1 MIVEWIENG
10 QERSATWRSENSAPA
25 PRTIEVIGDDITAD
39 AAYRRASDGASLL
52 WRGDFNNARQLLN
65 AITRRAEPRA
75 RRPSSSPAQDF
86 HLHRQDT
93 ARRARTLGKLLVE
106 LDPDYVLNY
115 GRAPDVAR
123 AAAEVYGE
131 TSVPSLLSLRE
142 LLSLIGAHEWRR
154 KGVHIPA
161 LDASIEPHFGVFSPL
176 RGEYVQLVADTP
188 LPAATTTAFDIGT
201 GTGVL
206 AAVLAKRGVA
216 RVVATDKDPR
226 AIACATTNLDRLGFA
241 EQTEVLLADV
251 FPAGRARL
259 VVCNPPWIPTKP
271 TSGIE
276 HAIYD
281 PGSRMLRAF
290 LDRLGKHLEP
300 GGEGWLVISDLAELL
315 GLATREDLISAI
327 ERAGLEVLGRT
338 DISPTHP
345 RTRDTADLLHAARSR
360 ETTSLWRLA
369 PRAHNGSESTGA
381 GSDRG
386 ARAEDH
392 SSA

>member
-1 MIVEWIENG
+1 MSKTVQWTENG
-10 QERSATWRSENSAPA
+10 QERSAVWRSENNAPA
-25 PRTIEVIGDDITAD
+25 PTEIHIIGDDISAD
-39 AAYRRASDGASLL
+39 VAYKRASLGQYLL
-52 WRGDFNNARQLLN
+52 WRGDFNNARQMLK

-75 RRPSSSPAQDF
+75 RRPSPSPAEDF
-86 HLHRQDT
+86 HLHRQDQ
-93 ARRARTLGKLLVE
+93 ARRARTLGMLLVE
-106 LDPDYVLNY
+106 LSPEYVLDY
-115 GRAPDVAR
+115 GRAPDVAL
-123 AAAEVYGE
+123 AATEVYGK
-131 TSVPSLLSLRE
+131 TSAPSLLSLRE

-176 RGEYVQLVADTP
+176 RGEYIQLVADAP
-188 LPAATTTAFDIGT
+188 LPACTSTAFDIGT

-206 AAVLAKRGVA
+206 AAVLARRGVA

-226 AIACATTNLDRLGFA
+226 AVACARVNLERLGYSDR
-241 EQTEVLLADV
+241 VDV
-251 FPAGRARL
+251 ELTDIFPSGRARL

-300 GGEGWLVISDLAELL
+300 GGEAWLVISDLAELL
-315 GLATREDLISAI
+315 GLATGEDLLAAI

-338 DISPTHP
+338 DTSPTHS
-345 RTRDTADLLHAARSR
+345 RASDADDLFHSARSR

-369 PRAHNGSESTGA
+369 SR
-381 GSDRG
+381 
-386 ARAEDH
+386 
-392 SSA
+392 